1 MSTRFR
7 LGISAFVLASLAGV
21 FPAHAAITV
30 IGGGMARD
38 CYEAVEFEKVSADA
52 ALAVCDL
59 AIEQESLSRKNR
71 AATLVNRGII
81 HMRAQRNDRALWDF
95 EKGLALA
102 PDLLE
107 AKVNLGGALYGL
119 KRYEDAM
126 AALNEGVKTES
137 VNARAIGYYNRALT
151 FEKLG
156 NLQSAYED
164 FQRALETKPDFTQA
178 AEQMSRF
185 TVVKAS
191 S

>member
-1 MSTRFR
+1 MSTRIRF
-7 LGISAFVLASLAGV
+7 GISAFVVAGLLGGS
-21 FPAHAAITV
+21 PAYAAVTV

-38 CYEAVEFEKVSADA
+38 CYEAVELKKVSADI

-59 AIEQESLSRKNR
+59 AIEQENLTRANR

-81 HMRAQRNDRALWDF
+81 HMRAQRNERALRDF
-95 EKGLALA
+95 EKSLQLM

-119 KRYEDAM
+119 KRYDDAM
-126 AALNEGVKTES
+126 AALNEGVKTEA

-178 AEQMSRF
+178 VDQMSRF